1 MTTTTD
7 LTKFTDVDK
16 YLKNL
21 ELKTYSLKEIADIIR
36 NITSL
41 CKEGLFVDDYN
52 DNFYKDLELI
62 MHPKTGEKISLEDC
76 YVDLTYQRVLKLK
89 QLVDHLRAT
98 DRNNNPMQYD
108 KMCAGS
114 IDIAIRP
121 DSKIFVWD
129 GFRRSLIALLKGIRY
144 PLFSSY
150 VHPKTNTIKDCR
162 ATEAFAFKKRNGD
175 NESMAKEELYKSG
188 IVFENPKDL
197 KTRNCLEESQLDVL
211 KTIPDAVKDLG
222 GFAEYEKYLHD
233 GTVTESQ
240 LTMSSLIMTQA
251 WKEESTISSY
261 VILGNSMLMNLLE
274 EPNALSWS
282 YNITARDDESCDFLP
297 KFKKFAENGGTMS
310 DLVRNRLSNMGVA
323 TVAYRIAIFVL
334 GVDDF
339 GEQVELCEK
348 LGFDNEAQKILVT
361 AEQLKKKTPIAIAA

>member
-1 MTTTTD
+1 MTTTLD

-52 DNFYKDLELI
+52 DNFYKDFELI
-62 MHPKTGEKISLEDC
+62 MHPKTEEKISLEDC
-76 YVDLTYQRVLKLK
+76 YVDLTYQRVLKLI
-89 QLVDHLRAT
+89 QLAKHLRAT
-98 DRNNNPMQYD
+98 DRNNSPMQYD

-121 DSKIFVWD
+121 DGKIFVWD
-129 GFRRSLIALLKGIRY
+129 GFRRSLIALLKGIQY

-150 VHPKTNTIKDCR
+150 VHPKTNTIQDCR
-162 ATEAFAFKKRNGD
+162 ATEAFAFQKRNGD

-188 IVFENPKDL
+188 IVFDNPKDL
-197 KTRNCLEESQLDVL
+197 KTKNCLEESQLDVL

-222 GFAEYEKYLHD
+222 GFAKFAEYLHD

-240 LTMSSLIMTQA
+240 LIMSSKIMTQS
-251 WKEESTISSY
+251 WEEESTISSY

-282 YNITARDDESCDFLP
+282 YNITARNDGSCDFLP

-310 DLVRNRLSNMGVA
+310 NLVKNRLSNMGVE
-323 TVAYRIAIFVL
+323 TIAYRIATSVI
-334 GVDDF
+334 GVDDLA
-339 GEQVELCEK
+339 EQVELCEK
-348 LGFDNEAQKILVT
+348 LGFDNEAKRILVT
-361 AEQLKKKTPIAIAA
+361 AEQLKNKTPIAIAA

>member
-1 MTTTTD
+1 MTTTPD

-16 YLKNL
+16 YLKQL

-41 CKEGLFVDDYN
+41 CKEGLFVEDFN
-52 DNFYKDLELI
+52 DNFYKDIELI
-62 MHPKTGEKISLEDC
+62 THPETKLPISLEDC

-89 QLVDHLRAT
+89 TLVDHLKST
-98 DRNNNPMQYD
+98 DRNKNPMQYD

-121 DSKIFVWD
+121 NGKIYVWD

-144 PLFSSY
+144 PLFSIY
-150 VHPKTNTIKDCR
+150 VHPKTNTIQDCR

-188 IVFENPKDL
+188 IVFLNPPDL
-197 KTRNCLEESQLDVL
+197 RTKNCLEESQLDVL
-211 KTIPDAVKDLG
+211 KTIPDAVKSLG
-222 GFAEYEKYLHD
+222 GFAEFEKYL
-233 GTVTESQ
+233 TNNVVTESQ
-240 LTMSSLIMTQA
+240 LIMSSKIMSQA
-251 WKEESTISSY
+251 WENESTISSY
-261 VILGNSMLMNLLE
+261 VILGNAMLMNLLE

-282 YNITARDDESCDFLP
+282 YNITARDDGSCDFLP
-297 KFKKFAENGGTMS
+297 KFKKFVKNGGTMS
-310 DLVRNRLSNMGVA
+310 DLVKNRLSNMGVA
-323 TVAYRIAIFVL
+323 TVAYRIAISVL
-334 GVDDF
+334 GVNDYR
-339 GEQVELCEK
+339 EQVELCEK

-361 AEQLKKKTPIAIAA
+361 SEQLKTPIAIAA

>member
-1 MTTTTD
+1 MTTTSD

-16 YLKNL
+16 YLKQL

-41 CKEGLFVDDYN
+41 CKEGLFVEDFN
-52 DNFYKDLELI
+52 DNFYKDIELI
-62 MHPKTGEKISLEDC
+62 MHPETGEKISLEDC

-121 DSKIFVWD
+121 DGKIFVWD

-150 VHPKTNTIKDCR
+150 VHPKTNTIKDCC

-197 KTRNCLEESQLDVL
+197 KTKNCLEESQLDVL
-211 KTIPDAVKDLG
+211 GTIPDAVKSLG
-222 GFAEYEKYLHD
+222 GFAEFEKYL
-233 GTVTESQ
+233 TNNIVTESQ
-240 LTMSSLIMTQA
+240 LIMSSKIMTQS
-251 WKEESTISSY
+251 WKEESIISSY
-261 VILGNSMLMNLLE
+261 VILGNAMLMNLFE

-282 YNITARDDESCDFLP
+282 YSITARDDESCDFLP
-297 KFKKFAENGGTMS
+297 KFKKFVKNGGTMS
-310 DLVRNRLSNMGVA
+310 NLVKNRLSNMGVE
-323 TVAYRIAIFVL
+323 TIAYRIATSVL
-334 GVDDF
+334 GVEDNK
-339 GEQVELCEK
+339 ELVELCEK
-348 LGFDNEAQKILVT
+348 LGFDNEAQTILIPSEKLRT
-361 AEQLKKKTPIAIAA
+361 AA

>member
-1 MTTTTD
+1 
-7 LTKFTDVDK
+7 
-16 YLKNL
+16 
-21 ELKTYSLKEIADIIR
+21 
-36 NITSL
+36 
-41 CKEGLFVDDYN
+41 
-52 DNFYKDLELI
+52 
-62 MHPKTGEKISLEDC
+62 
-76 YVDLTYQRVLKLK
+76 
-89 QLVDHLRAT
+89 
-98 DRNNNPMQYD
+98 MQYD

-240 LTMSSLIMTQA
+240 LTMSSCYS
-251 WKEESTISSY
+251 WKF
-261 VILGNSMLMNLLE
+261 
-274 EPNALSWS
+274 NA
-282 YNITARDDESCDFLP
+282 YE
-297 KFKKFAENGGTMS
+297 
-310 DLVRNRLSNMGVA
+310 LVRR
-323 TVAYRIAIFVL
+323 T
-334 GVDDF
+334 
-339 GEQVELCEK
+339 
-348 LGFDNEAQKILVT
+348 
-361 AEQLKKKTPIAIAA
+361 